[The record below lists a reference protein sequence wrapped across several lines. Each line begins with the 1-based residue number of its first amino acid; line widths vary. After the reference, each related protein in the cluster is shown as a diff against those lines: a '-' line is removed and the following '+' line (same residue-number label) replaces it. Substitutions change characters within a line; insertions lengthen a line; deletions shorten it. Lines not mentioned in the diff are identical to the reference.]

1 MPLTAGPH
9 ERFSVRTACQHGED
23 GSFRLEL
30 PVRHI
35 PYMRMTTLLR
45 TSSLGLLAPALLL
58 MLVGCDSPT
67 ASRAATETPPSGVP
81 QLFHQGGGEWMVVDL
96 SQIEGL
102 SVGSVEVVPMPRV
115 LEAVG
120 QVNFDDRLVSTII
133 SRVTGRLEDIR
144 VSQWDT
150 VRAGE
155 NILSLYSPDFM
166 TAEAEYLEASSGN
179 VRPAAG
185 PGIPAGTY
193 EMTADLKSAAIKK
206 LELLGLSPA
215 DIAAIKQPEPSRWM
229 RAPISGIVVSKLALR
244 GALVNPGD
252 RLFSL
257 ATLERVWITVNIYED
272 DLSRVHTGQH
282 LEAVTLAYPDITFM
296 GVVNRISP
304 NLDPNVHT
312 LQVLCQI
319 QNPGQKLKPQMMA
332 RVRIVTRPGAALVVP
347 QRALVFDGNVYYA
360 FVQTAANTVARRSV
374 QIATW
379 NDQGYARVVS
389 GLSPGERVI
398 VRKSLQLNALWRA
411 AHGMSS

>member
-1 MPLTAGPH
+1 M
-9 ERFSVRTACQHGED
+9 
-23 GSFRLEL
+23 RLGNSRSDT
-30 PVRHI
+30 PD
-35 PYMRMTTLLR
+35 MRMTTLLR
-45 TSSLGLLAPALLL
+45 ISRLGLLAPAFLL
-58 MLVGCDSPT
+58 MLVGCDSPK

-81 QLFHQGGGEWMVVDL
+81 QLFRQGGGEWMVVDL

-102 SVGSVEVVPMPRV
+102 SVGSVEVVPMPGV

-166 TAEAEYLEASSGN
+166 TAEAEYLEAYSGN

-193 EMTADLKSAAIKK
+193 DMTADLKSAATKK

-215 DIAAIKQPEPSRWM
+215 DIAAIKQAEPSRWM

-282 LEAVTLAYPDITFM
+282 LEAVTLAYPDITFT

-304 NLDPNVHT
+304 NLDPNLHT
-312 LQVLCQI
+312 LRVLCQM

-332 RVRIVTRPGAALVVP
+332 RVRIVTGPGTALVVP
-347 QRALVFDGNVYYA
+347 QTALVFDGNVYYA
-360 FVQTAANTVARRSV
+360 FVQTGPNTIERRTV

-389 GLSPGERVI
+389 GLKPGERV
-398 VRKSLQLNALWRA
+398 VTRKSLQLDAVWRA
-411 AHGMSS
+411 AHGQSS

>member
-1 MPLTAGPH
+1 L
-9 ERFSVRTACQHGED
+9 RL
-23 GSFRLEL
+23 GSSRSDT
-30 PVRHI
+30 PD
-35 PYMRMTTLLR
+35 MRMTTLLR
-45 TSSLGLLAPALLL
+45 ISRLGLLAPALLL

-67 ASRAATETPPSGVP
+67 ASRAAATESPSTGMP
-81 QLFHQGGGEWMVVDL
+81 QLFRQSGGAEWMAVDL

-102 SVGSVEVVPMPRV
+102 SVGSVEVVPMPGV

-120 QVNFDDRLVSTII
+120 QVNFDDRQVSTII

-150 VRAGE
+150 VSAGE

-166 TAEAEYLEASSGN
+166 TAEAEYLEAISGK
-179 VRPAAG
+179 VRPATG
-185 PGIPAGTY
+185 PEIPAGTY
-193 EMTADLKSAAIKK
+193 DMTADLKSAAIKK

-215 DIAAIKQPEPSRWM
+215 DIAAIKRPEPSRWM

-244 GALVNPGD
+244 GAMVNPGD
-252 RLFSL
+252 QLFSL

-332 RVRIVTRPGAALVVP
+332 RVRIVTRPGTALVVR
-347 QRALVFDGNVYYA
+347 QTALVFDGNVYYA
-360 FVQTAANTVARRSV
+360 FVQTGANTVERRAV
-374 QIATW
+374 QIASW
-379 NDQGYARVVS
+379 NDNGFARVVS
-389 GLSPGERVI
+389 GLSSGERVI
-398 VRKSLQLNALWRA
+398 VRRSLELNALWRA